1 MKLRFLSAVA
11 VLLAVAT
18 MSFTPQPAKVPY
30 SVVVAWE
37 KESHDFGEIP
47 QGTPVTVSFSFTN
60 KGDEPILIADVATSC
75 GCTASNYS
83 KEPILPGASSTITA
97 TYNAVAA
104 GAFNKSITVNFNEE
118 SAKKVL
124 MIKGTVK

>member
-1 MKLRFLSAVA
+1 MKLRLMSAVA
-11 VLLAVAT
+11 VVLAVAT
-18 MSFTPQPAKVPY
+18 MSFTPHAAQAPL
-30 SVVVAWE
+30 SIVVAWE

-47 QGTPVTVSFSFTN
+47 QGKPVTVSFSFTN

-75 GCTASNYS
+75 GCTASDYS

-97 TYNAVAA
+97 TYNAAAA
-104 GAFNKSITVNFNEE
+104 GAFNKSITVNFNEP

-124 MIKGTVK
+124 LIKGTVK